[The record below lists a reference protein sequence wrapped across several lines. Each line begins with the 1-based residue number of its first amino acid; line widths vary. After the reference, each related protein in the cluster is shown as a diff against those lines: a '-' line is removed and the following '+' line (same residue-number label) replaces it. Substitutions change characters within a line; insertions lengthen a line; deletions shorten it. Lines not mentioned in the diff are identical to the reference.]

1 MIITAPLAQMI
12 VDSIMPIV
20 QQNINIMNSAGVII
34 GSGQKSRI
42 STFHQGAKDVLESG
56 NFIEIYPDDTARYP
70 GSLPGL
76 NWPIALG
83 KQIVGVVGISG
94 HPDMVRDTAKL
105 VKMVTELILERE
117 NLIEEIQANMQLR
130 DQFIE
135 LLLSDK
141 SADNYTQITK
151 MAALLRFDLNHPRLI
166 AVVDISNMLEDALKQ
181 YGTLDLVTSRT
192 RENIKQLVEASDL
205 ISAKDMVAF
214 SERELVILKHFPLTA
229 DSETITEWSLA
240 LIQMLKAEFPG
251 DTLTLGVG
259 SLTSSPLELRFSLS
273 EALFAQK
280 ANTADASSATT
291 IFDFNILV
299 SYLVTQ
305 PGSLETCQTYK
316 QLKEL
321 TCTTLNRKYD
331 MKNTINALLKHNL
344 NISATAKALFVHR
357 NTLVF
362 RLEKLKELTGL
373 CPHQF
378 LNHAMLCKLLFG

>member
-1 MIITAPLAQMI
+1 MIITAQLAQKI

-34 GSGQKSRI
+34 GSGQKNRI

-56 NFIEIYPDDTARYP
+56 NFIEIYPDDTAKYP

-130 DQFIE
+130 DQFIQ

-151 MAALLRFDLNHPRLI
+151 MASLLRFDLNHPRLV

-205 ISAKDMVAF
+205 VNTKDMVAF
-214 SERELVILKHFPLTA
+214 SEKELVILKHFPLTA
-229 DSETITEWSLA
+229 GREAITEWSLS
-240 LIQMLKAEFPG
+240 LIQVLKTEFPG
-251 DTLTLGVG
+251 DMLTLGAG

-280 ANTADASSATT
+280 AKVSAASAAT
-291 IFDFNILV
+291 IFEFDILV

-305 PGSLETCQTYK
+305 PGSIETCQIYK
-316 QLKEL
+316 QLKRV
-321 TCTTLNRKYD
+321 TSTSLNRKYD
-331 MKNTINALLKHNL
+331 MTNTINTLLKHNL
-344 NISATAKALFVHR
+344 NISTTAKALFVHR

-378 LNHAMLCKLLFG
+378 LSHAILCKLLFS

>member
-1 MIITAPLAQMI
+1 MLINAQLAQKI

-34 GSGQKSRI
+34 GSGQKNRI
-42 STFHQGAKDVLESG
+42 HTFHQGAKDVLESG
-56 NFIEIYPDDTARYP
+56 SFIEIYPGDTERYP

-130 DQFIE
+130 DQFIQ

-141 SADNYTQITK
+141 SADNYTQIVK
-151 MAALLRFDLNHPRLI
+151 MAALLRFDLTHPRLV
-166 AVVDISNMLEDALKQ
+166 AVVDISNMLEDALRQ

-192 RENIKQLVEASDL
+192 RENVKQLAEASGL
-205 ISAKDMVAF
+205 INAADMVAF
-214 SERELVILKHFPLTA
+214 SEKELVILKHFPVTA
-229 DSETITEWSLA
+229 AREAINEWSLS
-240 LIQMLKAEFPG
+240 LIQALKTEFPG
-251 DTLTLGVG
+251 DVLTLGAG
-259 SLTSSPLELRFSLS
+259 SLTSSPLELRFSFS

-280 ANTADASSATT
+280 AKVSAAGAAT
-291 IFDFNILV
+291 IFDFDILV
-299 SYLVTQ
+299 SYLVAQ
-305 PGSLETCQTYK
+305 PGSIETCQIYK
-316 QLKEL
+316 QLKKV
-321 TCTTLNRKYD
+321 TSTSLNRKYD
-331 MKNTINALLKHNL
+331 MKNTINTLLKHNL
-344 NISATAKALFVHR
+344 NISTTAKALFVHR

-373 CPHQF
+373 SPHQF
-378 LNHAMLCKLLFG
+378 LNHAILCKLLFS